1 MKKGKRKVV
10 LRERR
15 LPRDLPRFVFNKQ
28 WGRTIKPKFKRGIAR
43 DSPVFVFFCNEKEE
57 LGIGCSKVS
66 VISTPA
72 SEVIFGTERCLV
84 ELNAQIG

>member
-10 LRERR
+10 EKGGSRAIFHALFLTNNGGER
-15 LPRDLPRFVFNKQ
+15 LNQGLNV
-28 WGRTIKPKFKRGIAR
+28 GIAR